1 MSKTVQKRFRQETGT
16 LSKMDTSPVTV
27 ADFAV
32 QALIL
37 SELDDGTFKFIAEET
52 SAQLKENSE
61 LLKDVTDTVNSA
73 LPGRPA
79 LSENQIC
86 GAIDLGSYAGGDSL
100 LTWVLDPVD
109 GTKGFM
115 RMEQY
120 CIALGL
126 LDRGKV
132 VLGVLGCPNLPFD
145 ADETGCIFYAQSGSG
160 AFCVSVDGT
169 HTPRQ
174 IKVSARE
181 DVSTCRF
188 MESVESAHSSFEQ
201 SAKVASILG
210 VKEPPL
216 RMDSQCKYGALARG
230 DGQIYMRFPRA
241 GYEENIWDHAAG
253 SIVIEEAGGTVTD
266 GIGHPLDFGLGRK
279 MKNEGG
285 IVATNGVFHE
295 AVICAVKEV
304 L

>member
-1 MSKTVQKRFRQETGT
+1 MSYEDFLQRAISVVRVASSMSKTVQKRFRQETGT

-132 VLGVLGCPNLPFD
+132 IERLYHPTQAYGRLSQLLSIRLFSEFSVARTFPSMLTRLD
-145 ADETGCIFYAQSGSG
+145 AYSTLKAAAEHFACRWTGRIHQDRS
-160 AFCVSVDGT
+160 
-169 HTPRQ
+169 R
-174 IKVSARE
+174 
-181 DVSTCRF
+181 CR
-188 MESVESAHSSFEQ
+188 
-201 SAKVASILG
+201 
-210 VKEPPL
+210 
-216 RMDSQCKYGALARG
+216 
-230 DGQIYMRFPRA
+230 
-241 GYEENIWDHAAG
+241 
-253 SIVIEEAGGTVTD
+253 
-266 GIGHPLDFGLGRK
+266 LGRTSLLAGELPPRWRLLQ
-279 MKNEGG
+279 MPEP
-285 IVATNGVFHE
+285 
-295 AVICAVKEV
+295 
-304 L
+304 